1 MKLGLV
7 LFLSIIAYSS
17 WGQTDTLPEVK
28 KDTSFLQQLS
38 QPNFLSGGSV
48 HISGDPRIDQ
58 LLRLTM
64 SVNRRESSFQGF
76 RIQILSRSS
85 YNADMES
92 LQRFTEEFSLEFPDI
107 PIYLQYFE
115 PDFKIRVGNFR
126 TRLET
131 IPTLKRIRKK
141 YPNGYPVKT
150 IIYLKEMNQDEEKEE
165 TTDPLPST
173 SQGDLEADVAQP

>member
-1 MKLGLV
+1 MF
-7 LFLSIIAYSS
+7 FLIIAYSS
-17 WGQTDTLPEVK
+17 WGQTDTLPNSK

-38 QPNFLSGGSV
+38 QPDSLSGGSI

-58 LLRLTM
+58 LLRLIM
-64 SVNRRESSFQGF
+64 SVNRKKSSFQGF

-85 YNADMES
+85 YNVDMES
-92 LQRFTEEFSLEFPDI
+92 LQRFTEEFSLDFPDI
-107 PIYLQYFE
+107 PIYLQYSD

-126 TRLET
+126 TRLEA
-131 IPTLKRIRKK
+131 IPTLKRISKK

-150 IIYLKEMNQDEEKEE
+150 IIYLKEMNQDKEEEE
-165 TTDPLPST
+165 TTAPFPST